1 MFVNDRS
8 IPSLSPGA
16 LVRVVPGLLVL
27 AALLG
32 GCGGGHH
39 DEHHEELSL
48 PVTSALRTDT
58 AVTRD
63 YVCQVRSAQHIELRA
78 LERGYLQDIHVD
90 EGQRVKEG
98 QLMFRIRPVLYQ
110 ADVQRAKAEV
120 EYADIEYRNTKA
132 LADSNIV
139 SPVEL
144 AMAKARL
151 DKAKAEL
158 AVAEAHLGFTE
169 IRAPFDG
176 IMDRFHVRQGSL
188 LDEGELLTEIS
199 DNSSMWVYFN
209 VPEAEYLGYM
219 RSAEEETGLKVR
231 LRLANGEVF
240 EHEGSITAIEADFDS
255 RTGNIAFRA
264 TFPNPDGLLRHGETG
279 NILMSTPLQGV
290 QLIPQKATFEVLD
303 QRYVY
308 VVGEDGEVVSRRIHI
323 AQELPHLFVVSDGL
337 EPDDR
342 FLLEGLRKV
351 REGQHIGVRYL
362 PPDSVLGDLEL
373 YAE

>member
-1 MFVNDRS
+1 MFVDHHMIHLRMKG
-8 IPSLSPGA
+8 PRAHAGA
-16 LVRVVPGLLVL
+16 LLLSLAVL
-27 AALLG
+27 IT
-32 GCGGGHH
+32 GCGGSHEGT
-39 DEHHEELSL
+39 HHEELTL
-48 PVTSALRTDT
+48 PVTSALLTDT
-58 AVTRD
+58 VVTRD

-132 LADSNIV
+132 LSDSNIV

-176 IMDRFHVRQGSL
+176 IMDRFHVRLGSL

-219 RSAEEETGLKVR
+219 RSAQEETGLTVR
-231 LRLANGEVF
+231 LRMANGEVF
-240 EHEGSITAIEADFDS
+240 EEAGTITAIEADFDS

-264 TFPNPDGLLRHGETG
+264 TFPNPTGLLRHGETG
-279 NILMSTPLQGV
+279 NILMDSPLNGV
-290 QLIPQKATFEVLD
+290 LVIPQKATFEVLD

-308 VVGEDGEVVSRRIHI
+308 VIGEDGEVSSRRIQI
-323 AQELPHLFVVSDGL
+323 AHELPHLFVVSEGL
-337 EPDDR
+337 GPEDR

-351 REGQHIGVRYL
+351 REGQHIGTRFL
-362 PPDSVLGDLEL
+362 PPDSVLTDLEL